1 MSTPTQ
7 LGHGIQVN
15 WTIPQEISSRTDI
28 DIVRVYRS
36 SSENDNYTFLADV
49 PASAGAI
56 PTSTFDELGN
66 RSYYYLVTFLAST
79 ASFESHY
86 HITFFRPLPREA
98 RLIEQV
104 RRSVPAVLQGTL
116 TDEDY
121 LNGLNIALSIFNTYP
136 PQTYFTVATL
146 PREYEYFIIAL
157 AQMTSLASR
166 YLTLSIRDFRYSE
179 PGGVVMDIDRGS
191 KINEALNIIA
201 KVYTQ
206 YLPLVKLDLSYDLPS
221 GLGTVPLPISMG
233 GSISSGA
240 LNILD
245 IFTATG
251 R

>member
-1 MSTPTQ
+1 MATPTQ
-7 LGHGIQVN
+7 LGHGIQIN
-15 WTIPQEISSRTDI
+15 WTVPAEISKRTDI
-28 DIVRVYRS
+28 DIVRIYRS
-36 SSENDNYTFLADV
+36 SNENDGYAFLEDV
-49 PASAGAI
+49 AASAGAI
-56 PTSTFDELGN
+56 PTTAFDESGN
-66 RSYYYLVTFLAST
+66 REKFYLVTFISST

-104 RRSVPAVLQGTL
+104 RRSVPAVLQATL

-121 LNGLNIALSIFNTYP
+121 MNGLKLALSIFNTYP
-136 PQTYFTVATL
+136 PQTYFTLATL
-146 PREYEYFIIAL
+146 PGEYEYFIIAL

-191 KINEALNIIA
+191 KINEALGIIA

-206 YLPLVKLDLSYDLPS
+206 YLPLVKLDLSHDLPS